1 MAVEIRELYRSGEGS
16 ESLDNPSHVM
26 IFTVTGTD
34 DDVSVRTIVEA
45 TVPSTYLGLTLS
57 DYDFRP
63 LGNQLWE
70 VNVHYGLKKRANET
84 STSFDTTGGTA
95 HRTQSLQTMGSYA
108 VPGVIAP
115 NFQGAIGV
123 SGDSVEGVD
132 VTIPAFKWQ
141 RTKYWLASAVT
152 TAYVLTIADLTG
164 KVNNAIFDGFAADT
178 VLFLGAS
185 GSQRGKDDWEITY
198 QFAFSPNVTGL
209 AAGGITGIAKKGW
222 EYLWFL
228 YRDDVDQHSLVKRPY
243 AAYVERLYERGDFSL
258 LGL

>member
-1 MAVEIRELYRSGEGS
+1 MTVTIRELYRSGEGS
-16 ESLDNPSHVM
+16 ESLENPSHVL
-26 IFTVTGTD
+26 IFSVHGTD
-34 DDVSVRTIVEA
+34 DDAAVRTLVEA
-45 TVPSTYLGLTLS
+45 TVPTTYLGLTLA

-70 VNVHYGLKKRANET
+70 VSVHYGLQKRTNES

-108 VPGVIAP
+108 VPGVTP
-115 NFQGAIGV
+115 PDFQGAIGV
-123 SGDSVEGVD
+123 SGDQVEGID
-132 VTIPAFKWQ
+132 VTVPAFKWQ
-141 RTKYWLASAVT
+141 RTKFWPAAAIT
-152 TAYVLTIADLTG
+152 PAYVLTVADLTG
-164 KVNNAIFDGFAADT
+164 KVNQALFDGFAADT
-178 VLFLGAS
+178 VLFLGAT

-198 QFAFSPNVTGL
+198 QFAYSPNVTGL

-243 AAYVERLYERGDFSL
+243 AAYVERIYERGDFSL
-258 LGL
+258 LSL